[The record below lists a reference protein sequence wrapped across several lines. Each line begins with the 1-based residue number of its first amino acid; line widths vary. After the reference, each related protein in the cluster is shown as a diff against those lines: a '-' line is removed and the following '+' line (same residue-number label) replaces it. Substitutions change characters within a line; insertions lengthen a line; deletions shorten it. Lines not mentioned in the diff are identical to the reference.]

1 MLYLDMFMAMFIFKL
16 STSMFRPVETLPV
29 GVDSWPPERCRL
41 RRRRLRPWFFRWKIP
56 GRWWEDWEDWGEV
69 IGMVYIC
76 LLIGDSTKKIK
87 LLRWSCLRLKW
98 HTNSYHGFF
107 NLCLS
112 IPFIQIKK
120 LEPMVRSHRS
130 VWLSAELC
138 TTKLLGGATAWRTA
152 MPQRDSRRLR
162 CVLHPSLIAIHKNK
176 STSIISLLLAL
187 VFHQLIRPIVLI
199 MI

>member
-1 MLYLDMFMAMFIFKL
+1 
-16 STSMFRPVETLPV
+16 MFRPVETLPV

-138 TTKLLGGATAWRTA
+138 TTKLLGEPLPDAQRCSNEIHGDLDVFCIHLWSPFTRTN
-152 MPQRDSRRLR
+152 QRQL
-162 CVLHPSLIAIHKNK
+162 
-176 STSIISLLLAL
+176 
-187 VFHQLIRPIVLI
+187 FHCC
-199 MI
+199 